1 MANYFQEDEARPIVS
16 AWIEQGFE
24 IDKGFIFEAIEQD
37 ESALSQDVTLSAVAA
52 FGSIASGCLMLALA
66 GFSAPMLIPVGVVV
80 GAGLVAWN
88 SDCAKGD
95 RELEAKFLRDY
106 PSVFDRIN
114 ERVSSGEG
122 IAKIAG
128 EYGQMFRAY
137 RKSDRAALS
146 QLTAT
151 ASTENQTQSGIQNQA
166 SMDAPS
172 TESAALAVNELQPIA
187 IAQDATTAALP
198 SSTSVKPGDSIG
210 LDLAAV
216 LLAMPEFCH
225 ILLAGEN
232 GTGKTTFAMAL
243 LKPIINKFIQ
253 ITGFELLLI
262 DPKRSRWNGLFQTKS
277 YQSAFS
283 NQPHDLERSVNRLER
298 IYFKLDKLSSD
309 RQKTGHRTDV
319 PTLVIIDEVNT
330 WLDALK
336 AFDRNFKEE
345 NASLPPAERSPA
357 PRLYNRAVD
366 SIAGI
371 SRMGREDRVWLWLI
385 GQNSN
390 LEALGLSGAQDRAN
404 FSIVAVGLGDNQ
416 ITIELAL
423 SNSTMFT
430 RGQALKNALKEHQG
444 KPYQIAACTRKP
456 ANLLIMPSSYKDN
469 AQEDFSDEILARLG
483 STGTTPIAPSPSA
496 PENRSP
502 QQPTDEWDGI
512 PEVECDGPDA
522 DQWDLIERFSQETGQ
537 GYFNNPNFDLW
548 LKKQTYVNGKAVNVS
563 SGSAPGNATLPGQ
576 TIEVETQAI
585 DDKPD
590 GLNDFPLVLTI
601 WEYLDGKDARSMKQI
616 RDAMRKTGRITE
628 DSLREKLPTVEG
640 YSEALKAVMT
650 FGVGKGFLKEVSE
663 DCYEAIRKH

>member
-24 IDKGFIFEAIEQD
+24 IDQGFILEAIEAD
-37 ESALSQDVTLSAVAA
+37 EQALSQDVTLSAVAA

-80 GAGLVAWN
+80 SAGLMAWN

-95 RELEAKFLRDY
+95 RELEGRFLREY
-106 PSVFDRIN
+106 PQTFDRISQ
-114 ERVSSGEG
+114 RVSAGEG
-122 IAKIAG
+122 VATIAAS
-128 EYGQMFRAY
+128 YGQMFRAY
-137 RKSDRAALS
+137 RKHDRAALT

-151 ASTENQTQSGIQNQA
+151 ATAETQAQSGIQNGGA
-166 SMDAPS
+166 DNAPR
-172 TESAALAVNELQPIA
+172 TESPALAPTELQPIA

-283 NQPHDLERSVNRLER
+283 NQPHDLERSVNRLEL

-309 RQKTGHRTDV
+309 RQKTGKRTEV

-345 NASLPPAERSPA
+345 NSSLPPAERSPA

-469 AQEDFSDEILARLG
+469 AQEDFSAEILARLG
-483 STGTTPIAPSPSA
+483 STGTTPIAPSPSPSKPIA
-496 PENRSP
+496 PP
-502 QQPTDEWDGI
+502 QSRDEWDGI
-512 PEVECDGPDA
+512 PEVESDGPDSA
-522 DQWDLIERFSQETGQ
+522 QWDLIDRFAEETGQ

-548 LKKQTYVNGKAVNVS
+548 LKKQTYVDGKAVRVS
-563 SGSAPGNATLPGQ
+563 SDNAPGRALPGQ
-576 TIEVETQAI
+576 TIEVETTAI
-585 DDKPD
+585 DERPE
-590 GLNDFPLVLTI
+590 GLDDFPLVLTI
-601 WEYLDGKDARSMKQI
+601 WEYLDGNDARSMKQI
-616 RDAMRKTGRITE
+616 RDYVRLKDRMPEEVLRAKIPTMENFNDGVKAVVSFGV
-628 DSLREKLPTVEG
+628 SQGFLRE
-640 YSEALKAVMT
+640 
-650 FGVGKGFLKEVSE
+650 VSGDSFE
-663 DCYEAIRKH
+663 SIRKH

>member
-24 IDKGFIFEAIEQD
+24 IDKGFILEAIEAD
-37 ESALSQDVTLSAVAA
+37 EQALSQDVTISAVAA

-80 GAGLVAWN
+80 SAGLMAWN

-95 RELEAKFLRDY
+95 RELEGRFLREY
-106 PSVFDRIN
+106 PQTFDRISH
-114 ERVSSGEG
+114 RVSAGEG
-122 IAKIAG
+122 VATIAA

-137 RKSDRAALS
+137 RKSDRAALA
-146 QLTAT
+146 QITAT
-151 ASTENQTQSGIQNQA
+151 VSGEILPVTELQNPA
-166 SMDAPS
+166 SMPTSNRQEPIAPGVAAVAPS
-172 TESAALAVNELQPIA
+172 MS
-187 IAQDATTAALP
+187 

-283 NQPHDLERSVNRLER
+283 NQPHDLERSVNRLEL
-298 IYFKLDKLSSD
+298 IYFKLDQLSSD
-309 RQKTGHRTDV
+309 RQKTGKRTEV

-345 NASLPPAERSPA
+345 NSSLPPAERSPA

-469 AQEDFSDEILARLG
+469 AQEDFSAEILARLG
-483 STGTTPIAPSPSA
+483 STGTTPIAPSPQS
-496 PENRSP
+496 S
-502 QQPTDEWDGI
+502 DEWDGI
-512 PEVECDGPDA
+512 PEVESDGPDS
-522 DQWDLIERFSQETGQ
+522 DQWDLIDRFAEETGQ

-548 LKKQTYVNGKAVNVS
+548 LKKQNYVDGKAVRVS
-563 SGSAPGNATLPGQ
+563 SDNAPGKTTLSGQ
-576 TIEVETQAI
+576 TIEVETTEV
-585 DDKPD
+585 DDTPAGLD
-590 GLNDFPLVLTI
+590 GFPLVLTI
-601 WEYLDGKDARSMKQI
+601 WQYLDGKDSRSFSQI
-616 RDAMRKTGRITE
+616 NDAMRAKGKIPK
-628 DSLREKLPTVEG
+628 DALMAKVPH
-640 YSEALKAVMT
+640 SESYRDALKSVVA
-650 FGVGKGFLKEVSE
+650 FGVVKGFLAQVSE
-663 DCYEAIRKH
+663 DNYEAVRKH

>member
-1 MANYFQEDEARPIVS
+1 MADLAQNPIGQYSRSNIDKLYADSRESLFGHLVVERGRSVKTALEELRPHVKTALKSTEAAASWCQKLGVGGVGLGVLVGASMGIGYAALPLLAGCLSLKLWADSRDEMPRREAEFHLLRECSNLPEALYALHLRNVNTSVLVGAYDALVSSVEARLERG
-16 AWIEQGFE
+16 AEFT
-24 IDKGFIFEAIEQD
+24 EAE
-37 ESALSQDVTLSAVAA
+37 
-52 FGSIASGCLMLALA
+52 
-66 GFSAPMLIPVGVVV
+66 VGQF
-80 GAGLVAWN
+80 
-88 SDCAKGD
+88 
-95 RELEAKFLRDY
+95 LEAKIKAL
-106 PSVFDRIN
+106 
-114 ERVSSGEG
+114 GT
-122 IAKIAG
+122 IAPV
-128 EYGQMFRAY
+128 
-137 RKSDRAALS
+137 
-146 QLTAT
+146 T
-151 ASTENQTQSGIQNQA
+151 NQTQQEIQPIDDAQNNAESPRAKDETTGISG
-166 SMDAPS
+166 
-172 TESAALAVNELQPIA
+172 VQPIA
-187 IAQDATTAALP
+187 IAQDATTAAAP

-253 ITGFELLLI
+253 IPGFELLLI

-283 NQPHDLERSVNRLER
+283 NQPHDLERSVNRLEL

-309 RQKTGHRTDV
+309 RQKTGKRTEV

-345 NASLPPAERSPA
+345 NSSLPPAERSPA

-456 ANLLIMPSSYKDN
+456 ANLLIMPSSYRDN
-469 AQEDFSDEILARLG
+469 AQDDFPAEILARLG
-483 STGTTPIAPSPSA
+483 GPSSTPIALPSPSVL
-496 PENRSP
+496 P
-502 QQPTDEWDGI
+502 
-512 PEVECDGPDA
+512 
-522 DQWDLIERFSQETGQ
+522 L
-537 GYFNNPNFDLW
+537 
-548 LKKQTYVNGKAVNVS
+548 S
-563 SGSAPGNATLPGQ
+563 SSEPVT
-576 TIEVETQAI
+576 TEVETVAI
-585 DDKPD
+585 DDRPI
-590 GLNDFPLVLTI
+590 GLNEFPLVATI
-601 WEYLDGKDARSMKQI
+601 WDYLGSKEPRTIKQI
-616 RDAMRKTGRITE
+616 SDAMRNSGKISDEILQTKI
-628 DSLREKLPTVEG
+628 PN
-640 YSEALKAVMT
+640 YSNYKDGIRSVLS
-650 FGVGKGFLKEVSE
+650 FGISNGFLVQIGDSYQAVKPS
-663 DCYEAIRKH
+663 

>member
-1 MANYFQEDEARPIVS
+1 MAENLIGQYSRSNIDKLYADSRESLFGHLVVERGRSVRTALEELRPHVKQALKSTEAAASWCQKLGVGGVGLGVLVGASMGIGYAALPLLAGCLSLKFWADSRDEMPRREAEFHLLRECSNLPEALYALHLRNVNTSVLVGAYDALVSSVEARLERG
-16 AWIEQGFE
+16 AEFT
-24 IDKGFIFEAIEQD
+24 EAE
-37 ESALSQDVTLSAVAA
+37 
-52 FGSIASGCLMLALA
+52 
-66 GFSAPMLIPVGVVV
+66 VGQF
-80 GAGLVAWN
+80 
-88 SDCAKGD
+88 
-95 RELEAKFLRDY
+95 LEAKIKALGTIAPVTNQSQPEIQPIDDAQNNAES
-106 PSVFDRIN
+106 PKVKDETLGI
-114 ERVSSGEG
+114 SG
-122 IAKIAG
+122 
-128 EYGQMFRAY
+128 
-137 RKSDRAALS
+137 
-146 QLTAT
+146 
-151 ASTENQTQSGIQNQA
+151 
-166 SMDAPS
+166 
-172 TESAALAVNELQPIA
+172 VQPIA
-187 IAQDATTAALP
+187 IDQDATTAVAP

-253 ITGFELLLI
+253 IAGFELLLI

-283 NQPHDLERSVNRLER
+283 NQPHDLQRSVNRLEL

-309 RQKTGHRTDV
+309 RQKTGKRTEV

-469 AQEDFSDEILARLG
+469 AQEDFSAEILARLG
-483 STGTTPIAPSPSA
+483 APIAPSLSSEREAALDDLRELHQTIHDETLSRGIDYEMHDSFDPPRDRLERLWEAPSA
-496 PENRSP
+496 IEVVPVEPTKSHPLADKFDRLESLLESDGTITVKEIQKRMKIDTSTEA
-502 QQPTDEWDGI
+502 QQLAQMFCFSQKSRYKFGRKTNPNGT
-512 PEVECDGPDA
+512 VSY
-522 DQWDLIERFSQETGQ
+522 LIERV
-537 GYFNNPNFDLW
+537 D
-548 LKKQTYVNGKAVNVS
+548 
-563 SGSAPGNATLPGQ
+563 
-576 TIEVETQAI
+576 
-585 DDKPD
+585 
-590 GLNDFPLVLTI
+590 
-601 WEYLDGKDARSMKQI
+601 
-616 RDAMRKTGRITE
+616 
-628 DSLREKLPTVEG
+628 
-640 YSEALKAVMT
+640 
-650 FGVGKGFLKEVSE
+650 
-663 DCYEAIRKH
+663 

>member
-1 MANYFQEDEARPIVS
+1 MANYFKESEDLPILS
-16 AWIEQGFE
+16 SWISQGFV
-24 IDKGFIFEAIEQD
+24 IDRAYVLEAIETDKNELEKDTQ
-37 ESALSQDVTLSAVAA
+37 LSTIAT
-52 FGSIASGCLMLALA
+52 FGSIASGCLMLALS
-66 GFSAPMLIPVGVVV
+66 GITAPMIIPIAMI
-80 GAGLVAWN
+80 GAASLTAWN
-88 SDCAKGD
+88 SDCAKSD
-95 RELEAKFLRDY
+95 RELEAKFLRAY
-106 PSVFDRIN
+106 PTVFDRLSQRI
-114 ERVSSGEG
+114 SGGEQISR
-122 IAKIAG
+122 IASD
-128 EYGQMFRAY
+128 YGLLLKAY
-137 RKSDRAALS
+137 RRSDRNAL
-146 QLTAT
+146 
-151 ASTENQTQSGIQNQA
+151 ASLV
-166 SMDAPS
+166 
-172 TESAALAVNELQPIA
+172 ESAQGDNPRIQSQQAFQNNDNPIAPRGESITLVETELQPIV

-198 SSTSVKPGDSIG
+198 SSTSVKPGDSIS

-253 ITGFELLLI
+253 IAGFELLLI

-283 NQPHDLERSVNRLER
+283 NQPHDLERSVNRLELV
-298 IYFKLDKLSSD
+298 YFKLDKLSSD
-309 RQKTGHRTDV
+309 RQKIGKRTEV

-345 NASLPPAERSPA
+345 NSSLPPAERSPA

-456 ANLLIMPSSYKDN
+456 ANLLIMPSSYRDN
-469 AQEDFSDEILARLG
+469 AQEDFSAEILARLG
-483 STGTTPIAPSPSA
+483 GPSSTPIALSSPSIEERLA
-496 PENRSP
+496 GLRESFE
-502 QQPTDEWDGI
+502 TAHDERI
-512 PEVECDGPDA
+512 
-522 DQWDLIERFSQETGQ
+522 
-537 GYFNNPNFDLW
+537 
-548 LKKQTYVNGKAVNVS
+548 S
-563 SGSAPGNATLPGQ
+563 SGIDYEMHDSFDPPRDRLERLWEASQ
-576 TIEVETQAI
+576 TIEVAPVAKVEHPLADKFDRLESLLEGKTSLPIREIQRALSCKSEEAQAI
-585 DDKPD
+585 AQMFCIRSKSFKFVQNSKPN
-590 GLNDFPLVLTI
+590 G
-601 WEYLDGKDARSMKQI
+601 
-616 RDAMRKTGRITE
+616 
-628 DSLREKLPTVEG
+628 TV
-640 YSEALKAVMT
+640 SR
-650 FGVGKGFLKEVSE
+650 
-663 DCYEAIRKH
+663 AIERV

>member
-24 IDKGFIFEAIEQD
+24 IDRGFILEAIEHD

-88 SDCAKGD
+88 SDCAKSD
-95 RELEAKFLRDY
+95 RELEGKFLRDY

-114 ERVSSGEG
+114 QRVSSGEG
-122 IAKIAG
+122 VAKIAG

-309 RQKTGHRTDV
+309 RQKTGKRTEV

-537 GYFNNPNFDLW
+537 GYFNNPNFDSW
-548 LKKQTYVNGKAVNVS
+548 LKKQTYVNGKAVRVS
-563 SGSAPGNATLPGQ
+563 SGKATLPGQ
-576 TIEVETQAI
+576 TIEVETSEV
-585 DDKPD
+585 DDTPD
-590 GLNDFPLVLTI
+590 GLESFPLVLAI
-601 WEYLDGKDARSMKQI
+601 WQYLAGKDARSMKQI

-628 DSLREKLPTVEG
+628 DSLREKLPAIEG
-640 YSEALKAVMT
+640 YAEALKAVTT